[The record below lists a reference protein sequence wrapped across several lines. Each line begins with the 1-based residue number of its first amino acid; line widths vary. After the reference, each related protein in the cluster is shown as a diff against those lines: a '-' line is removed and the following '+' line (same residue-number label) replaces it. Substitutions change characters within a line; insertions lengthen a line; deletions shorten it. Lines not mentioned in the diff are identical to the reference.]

1 MSFLTDVV
9 KYATNILA
17 VVAGTPRTAA
27 SVNGPLQG
35 LVNRTAWL
43 KVFTEYL
50 FGPWVEIIGVD
61 TGADTLY
68 SPGHGLTA
76 NQAIQF
82 RVVGGSLPAPLVGGT
97 VYRVI
102 VVDSDNFQ
110 VSLTSGP
117 GPAVNLTGP
126 MASDV
131 YAFAIP
137 DWIYD
142 LLVVDAQWGTG
153 PFADLV
159 AWLAGAQTFTGAKT
173 FNDITA
179 GNGADYE
186 YAGHAP
192 IDIYSTEDA
201 QAPSGGWQIYPGAY
215 TDSAASNTTPLYIR
229 ANLPNGCTMTGFR
242 VNYRAAAGHGGL
254 PQFMPKLQLV
264 TRSTTGTLEVV
275 VATAT
280 DSSPSVGAFETN
292 HTIQSAAFAL
302 GINTTLGSTHWWKFT
317 AENGTNATPNGLVL
331 TPIATVIPAAV
342 DPGAG
347 T

>member
-1 MSFLTDVV
+1 MAFLTDVV

-35 LVNRTAWL
+35 LANRTAWL
-43 KVFTEYL
+43 RLFTEYL
-50 FGPWVEIIGVD
+50 FGPWVEVTGAD
-61 TGADTLY
+61 LGADTLY

-102 VVDSDNFQ
+102 VVDSDNFK

-131 YAFAIP
+131 YAFTIP

-159 AWLAGAQTFTGAKT
+159 AWLAGTQTFTGAKT
-173 FNDITA
+173 FQDITA
-179 GNGADYE
+179 GNGADYK
-186 YAGHAP
+186 YAGHATLNIP
-192 IDIYSTEDA
+192 QRKAS
-201 QAPSGGWQIYPGAY
+201 APNGGWTIHPAGNTDLTANGSGHVYYEASLPHGCYLQGFSVAY
-215 TDSAASNTTPLYIR
+215 QAAP
-229 ANLPNGCTMTGFR
+229 
-242 VNYRAAAGHGGL
+242 GHGAL
-254 PQFMPKLQLV
+254 PAVMPKLQLV
-264 TRSTTGTLEVV
+264 TVNAITGNEIVS
-275 VATAT
+275 ATAT
-280 DSSPSVGAFETN
+280 DSSPNVATFQSNHLISSVPFSLQILTYDVPYTYYWKFSQESGVGA
-292 HTIQSAAFAL
+292 L
-302 GINTTLGSTHWWKFT
+302 INGVVF
-317 AENGTNATPNGLVL
+317 
-331 TPIATVIPAAV
+331 TPIARVSPTAV
-342 DPGAG
+342 DPGVG